1 MKYLGI
7 DYGSKKIGVA
17 TSDEGGSFAF
27 PHSIVQ
33 GDKALIV
40 AQQVMD
46 ICQKEGIDNIVI
58 GKSIDL
64 DGKENKIEKDIEAF
78 ITALTGM
85 WTGTV
90 HRFDE
95 RMTTSGAQA
104 LLRSTFVHSAN
115 SKHSARNAKMV
126 REHTKDDD
134 AKVAAYLLQGYLDMH
149 KRV

>member
-7 DYGSKKIGVA
+7 DYGSKKIGLA

-33 GDKALIV
+33 NDKVLAV
-40 AQQVMD
+40 AQQVVD
-46 ICQKEGIDNIVI
+46 ICQKENIDNVVI
-58 GKSIDL
+58 GRSVDL
-64 DGKENKIEKDIEAF
+64 DGRENRIEKDITVF
-78 ITALTGM
+78 ILALKEI
-85 WTGTV
+85 WTGNIY
-90 HRFDE
+90 RFDE

-115 SKHSARNAKMV
+115 SKHTARNAKMV

-134 AKVAAYLLQGYLDMH
+134 AKVAAYILQGYLDMH
-149 KRV
+149 RRV